1 MMLNK
6 LSEEDFAVLRGPL
19 ESGRQSPSALG
30 GTLILAI
37 FGQALFL
44 FLESY
49 IRNYSIYPHKEKV
62 FTIHLVVSCILII
75 FYIIYAIPLVY
86 MNRQKTQYLLIII
99 ASQNIGSLSVFILT
113 LFIIGTNEVKINHD
127 AGTLLTF
134 TFISL
139 LFGLLIFIGTS
150 IRFYFLLKRGY
161 YRKGSKKDK
170 QRRRFET
177 KSYAPFAIIG
187 SIGLVFIIRYLVKI
201 FGLAD
206 IETVFMLTLAMG
218 IFYTM
223 IFILPEQLVILYCK
237 FRFKSFN
244 YSAEGNLYPL
254 GSGSD
259 INGID

>member
-1 MMLNK
+1 MGWKEIWHGCSQRRATQNQRLVQLVLTGGITMMLNK

-30 GTLILAI
+30 GALILGI

-49 IRNYSIYPHKEKV
+49 IRNYSMYPHKEKM

-86 MNRQKTQYLLIII
+86 VNSQKIQYLLTII
-99 ASQNIGSLSVFILT
+99 ASQNIGSVSVFIFT
-113 LFIIGTNEVKINHD
+113 LI
-127 AGTLLTF
+127 A
-134 TFISL
+134 L

-150 IRFYFLLKRGY
+150 IRFYILLKKGY

-170 QRRRFET
+170 QRSRFET
-177 KSYAPFAIIG
+177 KSYVPLAIIG

-206 IETVFMLTLAMG
+206 IETVFMLTLA
-218 IFYTM
+218 
-223 IFILPEQLVILYCK
+223 
-237 FRFKSFN
+237 
-244 YSAEGNLYPL
+244 
-254 GSGSD
+254 
-259 INGID
+259 